1 MNVPVFKHEQFPMFV
16 YFYGFLLILFKIL
29 RGIVI
34 FPTNSKETM
43 IVGLR

>member
-1 MNVPVFKHEQFPMFV
+1 MNNFQSLYISMVFD
-16 YFYGFLLILFKIL
+16 LILFKIL

-43 IVGLR
+43 IVELR

>member
-1 MNVPVFKHEQFPMFV
+1 MNNFQCLYIAMVFD
-16 YFYGFLLILFKIL
+16 LILFKIL

>member
-1 MNVPVFKHEQFPMFV
+1 MVFDLM
-16 YFYGFLLILFKIL
+16 LFKIL

-43 IVGLR
+43 IVGFR

>member
-1 MNVPVFKHEQFPMFV
+1 MNNFQCLYISMVFDLIPV
-16 YFYGFLLILFKIL
+16 LFKIS
-29 RGIVI
+29 RGIVT

>member
-1 MNVPVFKHEQFPMFV
+1 MNNFQCLNISMVFD
-16 YFYGFLLILFKIL
+16 LILFKIF

-43 IVGLR
+43 IVGFR